1 MGILIPFAY
10 LLIPYMIYWR
20 MHPENYAY
28 NGVPLRVILGDCFL
42 PSVIGTCL
50 GLLTAAGEEIGWR
63 GFLVPVLTEKTG
75 YKRMLLN
82 TGLFWCLWHFPLL
95 IGGGYSEGGSL
106 IYSLIAFV
114 ACIFTVSVIL
124 GILRLESGSV
134 WPCAFLHAAHNNF
147 DQSIFGVM
155 TKGMDKIYYVGE
167 TGIFTI
173 LCVWNAAAI
182 LYIRFARKRQKE

>member
-1 MGILIPFAY
+1 MDAGSVNLYLLGKRPGYILMGILIPFAY

-63 GFLVPVLTEKTG
+63 GFLMP
-75 YKRMLLN
+75 
-82 TGLFWCLWHFPLL
+82 
-95 IGGGYSEGGSL
+95 GGSL

-114 ACIFTVSVIL
+114 ACIFPVSVIL